1 MNGTQTLTAWFRA
14 TVETQGVASRSTLY
28 TLVGIKTCRIVIMI
42 AAFWLFA
49 HMMHTLVVLA
59 VSPTMAD
66 WLGLFVALL
75 LVWLLQGEANRRT
88 LEAKTQLLNELES
101 RFAQHLAIGQ
111 MAMVGQQ
118 STYYWQSL
126 WLHHLPALAN
136 WRYDYQV
143 QQYVAVLAPVI
154 ALVGLFMV
162 NWLIALCLLITLPI
176 VPLFMVIVG
185 KGAAA
190 QQRKHFTALTRL
202 GSLFTDRLKALPLL
216 ATYRAHSSELAL
228 LKQASDDLNDRTMKV
243 VGVAFLS
250 NTVLDFFSTVAV
262 ALVAVFIGFTLLGE
276 FAVGPVL
283 NLHYGLWLLLTAPLL
298 FSELKALGQFYH
310 QKAEAESAQISLA
323 NWVAHIPQDAFNAA
337 VNKSIEFE
345 ETQYFSLQDEQGRV
359 SATDLHLAARDKV
372 AITGASG
379 SGKTLLLQALAG
391 QYPAG
396 YALPCYVAMLT
407 QQPVLL
413 PASVRDNLNYQ
424 QVYSTSLLWA
434 VLAQVELDEWVRALP
449 KQLDT
454 ALHETPAISGGQAQR
469 LALARLL
476 LSDAPVWLLDE
487 PTAHLPAEQ
496 HRALSE
502 LILRLSVHKAVLWV
516 SHKSL
521 PQDWFT
527 QHWQVI
533 NGTVITGKVAGQ

>member
-1 MNGTQTLTAWFRA
+1 MNGTQTLATWFR
-14 TVETQGVASRSTLY
+14 TTIQTQGVASRSTLY
-28 TLVGIKTCRIVIMI
+28 TLIGLRTSRLVIMI

-49 HMMHTLVVLA
+49 HMMHAMVVLA
-59 VSPTMAD
+59 ISPTMAD
-66 WLGLFVALL
+66 WIGLSVALL

-88 LEAKTQLLNELES
+88 LVAKTQLLSDLEN

-143 QQYVAVLAPVI
+143 QQYVAVLTPVI
-154 ALVGLFMV
+154 ALVGLFTV
-162 NWLIALCLLITLPI
+162 NWLIALSLLITLPI

-190 QQRKHFTALTRL
+190 QQRKHFIALTRL

-216 ATYRAHSSELAL
+216 ATYRAHDSEQAL

-276 FAVGPVL
+276 FAIGPAL
-283 NLHYGLWLLLTAPLL
+283 NLHYGLWLLLAAPLL
-298 FSELKALGQFYH
+298 FSELKALGQYYH
-310 QKAEAESAQISLA
+310 QKAEAESAQASLGS
-323 NWVAHIPQDAFNAA
+323 WVSAIPPDTFNSAM
-337 VNKSIEFE
+337 NKSIEFDGPAHIC
-345 ETQYFSLQDEQGRV
+345 LQDEQGLV
-359 SATDLHLAARDKV
+359 SAKELTIKAGDKIAV
-372 AITGASG
+372 TGLSG
-379 SGKTLLLQALAG
+379 SGKSLLLQALAG
-391 QYPAG
+391 QYSAG
-396 YALPCYVAMLT
+396 YSLPCKVAMLT
-407 QQPVLL
+407 QLPVISST
-413 PASVRDNLNYQ
+413 SVRDNLDYQ
-424 QVYSTSLLWA
+424 QVHTTTVLWD
-434 VLAQVELDEWVRALP
+434 VLAKVELDEWVRGLP
-449 KQLDT
+449 QQLDT
-454 ALHETPAISGGQAQR
+454 QLTETPEISGGQAQR

-496 HRALSE
+496 HAKLSE
-502 LILRLSVHKAVLWV
+502 LILQLSGSKTVLWV
-516 SHKSL
+516 SHKPL
-521 PQDWFT
+521 PEDWFS
-527 QHWQVI
+527 QRWRVK
-533 NGTVITGKVAGQ
+533 NGEVTAQ